1 MRRGSSGSLR
11 SQLHLEIQE
20 GDMASLQY
28 YRMIFKV
35 TDETEKA
42 RLRRALLEYYE
53 RDGLAMGELRN
64 ALMAKVTSAAP

>member
-1 MRRGSSGSLR
+1 
-11 SQLHLEIQE
+11 
-20 GDMASLQY
+20 MASLQYYPY

-64 ALMAKVTSAAP
+64 ALMAKVTSATS

>member
-1 MRRGSSGSLR
+1 
-11 SQLHLEIQE
+11 
-20 GDMASLQY
+20 MASLQY
-28 YRMIFKV
+28 YRMIFEV